1 MHHLRLQPSE
11 IEALP
16 FYEYHYI
23 IKELSA
29 MLKEQNKGN
38 SKQQE
43 QANEQMAGM
52 KMNNPK
58 MPNMSNMKM
67 PSFKSPKL

>member
-1 MHHLRLQPSE
+1 
-11 IEALP
+11 
-16 FYEYHYI
+16 
-23 IKELSA
+23 

-52 KMNNPK
+52 KMNTPK

-67 PSFKSPKL
+67 PNFKSPKL